1 MIAIQLLQVKDFMN
15 KLLRTDLF
23 DHFLLSEATIRG
35 KGSYE
40 IDGHLVPDFYSPEE
54 LDELELTGL
63 SCLPFGMLR
72 ESRSRP
78 RRLSFSS
85 NGASLIAFV
94 FSGISPSRISG
105 IRYVFLYLL

>member
-40 IDGHLVPDFYSPEE
+40 IDGHLVPDFYSPE
-54 LDELELTGL
+54 
-63 SCLPFGMLR
+63 
-72 ESRSRP
+72 
-78 RRLSFSS
+78 
-85 NGASLIAFV
+85 
-94 FSGISPSRISG
+94 
-105 IRYVFLYLL
+105 

>member
-63 SCLPFGMLR
+63 SCLPLACCVKLLR
-72 ESRSRP
+72 P
-78 RRLSFSS
+78 DQGKTYPLLF
-85 NGASLIAFV
+85 
-94 FSGISPSRISG
+94 P
-105 IRYVFLYLL
+105 LYLSAFSKES

>member
-54 LDELELTGL
+54 LDELDIKIFRFEKMETCYEELTE
-63 SCLPFGMLR
+63 CCVKT
-72 ESRSRP
+72 
-78 RRLSFSS
+78 
-85 NGASLIAFV
+85 AS
-94 FSGISPSRISG
+94 P
-105 IRYVFLYLL
+105 

>member
-72 ESRSRP
+72 P
-78 RRLSFSS
+78 DQGKTYPLLF
-85 NGASLIAFV
+85 
-94 FSGISPSRISG
+94 P
-105 IRYVFLYLL
+105 LYLSAFSKES

>member
-23 DHFLLSEATIRG
+23 DHFLLSEAAIRG

-54 LDELELTGL
+54 LNELELTGL

-72 ESRSRP
+72 ENCIRP
-78 RRLSFSS
+78 DQGKTYPLLF
-85 NGASLIAFV
+85 
-94 FSGISPSRISG
+94 P
-105 IRYVFLYLL
+105 LYLSAFSKES

>member
-72 ESRSRP
+72 ENCFALIKGKHTPSYFRFIFQ
-78 RRLSFSS
+78 LSPK
-85 NGASLIAFV
+85 NLKNT
-94 FSGISPSRISG
+94 
-105 IRYVFLYLL
+105 L

>member
-72 ESRSRP
+72 ENCFALIKGKHTPPISA
-78 RRLSFSS
+78 LSFSF
-85 NGASLIAFV
+85 LQ
-94 FSGISPSRISG
+94 RILK
-105 IRYVFLYLL
+105 ILWK

>member
-40 IDGHLVPDFYSPEE
+40 IDGHLVPDFY
-54 LDELELTGL
+54 L
-63 SCLPFGMLR
+63 
-72 ESRSRP
+72 
-78 RRLSFSS
+78 
-85 NGASLIAFV
+85 SLIH
-94 FSGISPSRISG
+94 I
-105 IRYVFLYLL
+105 

>member
-23 DHFLLSEATIRG
+23 DHFLLSEAAIRG

-54 LDELELTGL
+54 L
-63 SCLPFGMLR
+63 
-72 ESRSRP
+72 
-78 RRLSFSS
+78 
-85 NGASLIAFV
+85 N
-94 FSGISPSRISG
+94 
-105 IRYVFLYLL
+105 

>member
-54 LDELELTGL
+54 LDELEKKINKEKKENSWFDLFAKKVTNL
-63 SCLPFGMLR
+63 SDEILKD
-72 ESRSRP
+72 
-78 RRLSFSS
+78 
-85 NGASLIAFV
+85 N
-94 FSGISPSRISG
+94 
-105 IRYVFLYLL
+105 

>member
-40 IDGHLVPDFYSPEE
+40 IDGHLVPDFYSP
-54 LDELELTGL
+54 
-63 SCLPFGMLR
+63 CLLYT
-72 ESRSRP
+72 
-78 RRLSFSS
+78 
-85 NGASLIAFV
+85 
-94 FSGISPSRISG
+94 SPSPRDT
-105 IRYVFLYLL
+105 R